1 MASNEETSVRIIGIN
16 MTNFFTR
23 EMFMYS
29 LGDIRFKKPI
39 SLKKVGFTM
48 LFFAIWTFPLIQIF
62 GLSLN
67 PLKAALYF
75 LPPIVAGNY
84 SVKPVFG
91 GKTLIGFA
99 KSLSVYVRE
108 PKGWTDL
115 QNNNEMGRKVYYTN
129 QEIWVGRRR
138 ELQLLADLR
147 DAEKHKGV
155 K

>member
-1 MASNEETSVRIIGIN
+1 MASDEETSVRIIGIN

-48 LFFAIWTFPLIQIF
+48 LFFAVWSFPLLQIL
-62 GLSLN
+62 GLTLN
-67 PLKAALYF
+67 PFKAAF
-75 LPPIVAGNY
+75 VFIPPIVAGNY

-91 GKTLIGFA
+91 GKTLVGFA
-99 KSLSVYVRE
+99 KSLSMYIRE

-115 QNNNEMGRKVYYTN
+115 KSNNEMGRKVYYAD

-147 DAEKHKGV
+147 EAEKNKGA